1 MPLSTIY
8 LPSDEGRFHQGEIL
22 ANVKQYVVA
31 EQSDGEITSWKAIK
45 FDICV
50 VVSQECDLEQ
60 DFKIRKA
67 EPVETPKLL
76 KNVLLCVALP
86 AELFKGTPQPGD
98 DPVKIDS
105 KGRQSALRNKNERF
119 HFLESHDDF
128 EELFVDFKSYLTIP
142 TSDLY
147 SQVGDSASRLCRLSS
162 PYMEQLSN
170 RCFSYLSR
178 IALPREHLKKSDKD
192 KALSQNN
199 G

>member
-1 MPLSTIY
+1 VPLSPIY
-8 LPSDEGRFHQGEIL
+8 LPSAEGRFHQGEIL

-31 EQSDGEITSWKAIK
+31 EQSDGKITSWKAIK

-86 AELFKGTPQPGD
+86 AELA
-98 DPVKIDS
+98 V
-105 KGRQSALRNKNERF
+105 RNKNERF

-142 TSDLY
+142 TFDLY